1 MSTQQRTEQ
10 FKVTPSAPEVRAEQE
25 YDRTP
30 EIIRAFSS
38 LLDDTTKATL
48 GIKKVYEERQDEQA
62 KVDLQELIA
71 KRGIEALSEYNNPP
85 EGWSD
90 NKWRAYSELRA
101 NNDSYKWEVDVA
113 TKQEAYLKSSQLPK
127 NDPKYIAYDQDSFD
141 AIPQQ
146 VFNTYTKESPQAD
159 GIWFAAFSSK
169 VMPKMNKAISDGN
182 KKRTT
187 NTLQNFENTYF
198 DSLEN
203 IVISEP
209 TLPEGASDLSEGA
222 ANLFKAQAIYDKLE
236 LGRKQFV
243 ALGDEDYN
251 HSTSLKKVVQALVN
265 TKQFEVLSSLEN
277 ITNENGIAL
286 KDTFD
291 YQSALEVS
299 DTANPNGSQI
309 SLINDLTN
317 TTGKIVQGITNDL
330 LILSTEN
337 SGYDEYLAT
346 LSEDKAEI
354 YRLNYPTVSAHFNK
368 QRADIIAKSQVQ
380 LAVLLKESSAN
391 GYGLP
396 DNTKYTQQV
405 DKYKVLLQKYASGD
419 LYDNDFSDPTI
430 LRRLSIQRLNGNLEV
445 EEVYRN
451 MPYLTDKDLTDL
463 LDVQSGGTLRAGE
476 TILKSI
482 MSSIGVN
489 SGEEGFAAL
498 LNLESTKDWVKQSIN
513 VLTDYLV
520 GNNNLGKYVTND
532 GKALAVDLNMLLNS
546 EPFLKDV
553 VESAKKAR
561 DSASDTPLDT
571 FLYTKAEE
579 QFDKELAEGY
589 FDNIERTYYSDY
601 IVPPSA
607 NSFDNMSLQEK
618 SLTLIRGLNYGY
630 IAGEGLTAEQNLLYS
645 LAIGNANQELSE
657 FDTNMGVYENFI
669 STLSLEE
676 REDLINIIFS
686 GGEQFPFEDF
696 QRLETPEERKALIRN
711 EAGESPI
718 ARTTRGTSGGV
729 VFDTAEDFSGDRE
742 PVNTDDLPVNKDVET
757 TAVDETSTPTDE
769 ELKQKEL
776 ERFEGAFRGRTLPPE
791 VLEKSL
797 EEIKRYVNSRL
808 RDPQRNS
815 TLFNPGIRKEGL

>member
-10 FKVTPSAPEVRAEQE
+10 FKVTPNAPEVRAEQE

-62 KVDLQELIA
+62 KVDLQELIS

-113 TKQEAYLKSSQLPK
+113 TKQEAYLKSSRLPK
-127 NDPKYIAYDQDSFD
+127 DDPKYIAYDQDAFD

-182 KKRTT
+182 KNRTS
-187 NTLQNFENTYF
+187 NTLKNFEGTYF
-198 DSLEN
+198 KSLEN
-203 IVISEP
+203 IVVSP
-209 TLPEGASDLSEGA
+209 AVLPEGASDLSEGA
-222 ANLFKAQAIYDKLE
+222 TNLFKAQAIYDQLE
-236 LGRKQFV
+236 LGRTKFV
-243 ALGDEDYN
+243 ELGDEDYN
-251 HSTSLKKVVQALVN
+251 HSKSLKTVVQALIN
-265 TKQFEVLSSLEN
+265 TGQLEVLSALEN

-299 DTANPNGSQI
+299 DTTRNAGTEI
-309 SLINDLTN
+309 SLISDLNSKTGELVRGISTN
-317 TTGKIVQGITNDL
+317 L
-330 LILSTEN
+330 LMLSDPNRAYETYLSSLDAEEAE
-337 SGYDEYLAT
+337 EY
-346 LSEDKAEI
+346 
-354 YRLNYPTVSAHFNK
+354 RRNYPNASSHFAK
-368 QRADIIAKSQVQ
+368 QRADIMVKSSIE
-380 LAVLLKESSAN
+380 LRNLTKTSHAN
-391 GYGLP
+391 GYGFP
-396 DNTKYTQQV
+396 GNEKYTQQV
-405 DKYKVLLQKYASGD
+405 DKYKIILQKYASGD
-419 LYDNDFSDPTI
+419 LYDVKTSDPTI
-430 LRRLSIQRLNGNLEV
+430 LRRLSIQRLNGNLNENDV
-445 EEVYRN
+445 HFSY
-451 MPYLTDKDLTDL
+451 PYLTDEDYNNL
-463 LDVQSGGTLRAGE
+463 LDIQDGGTLQAGE
-476 TILKSI
+476 TILNAV

-532 GKALAVDLNMLLNS
+532 GKALAVDLNTLLNS

-589 FDNIERTYYSDY
+589 FDNIERTYYADY

-618 SLTLIRGLNYGY
+618 SLTLVRGLNYGY
-630 IAGEGLTAEQNLLYS
+630 IAGEGMSAENSLLYS

-686 GGEQFPFEDF
+686 GGEQFPFELF
-696 QRLETPEERKALIRN
+696 QQASPEARLELIKSN
-711 EAGESPI
+711 ETDPSYSV
-718 ARTTRGTSGGV
+718 TRGVSEGV
-729 VFDTAEDFSGDRE
+729 VFDTAEDFSGDRK
-742 PVNTDDLPVNKDVET
+742 PVNTAKMPINKNVET
-757 TAVDETSTPTDE
+757 TVIDETPAPTED
-769 ELKQKEL
+769 ELKQREV
-776 ERFEGAFRGRTLPPE
+776 ERFESAFRGRTLPPE

-797 EEIKRYVNSRL
+797 EEIKSYINSRL
-808 RDPQRNS
+808 NDPQRNS
-815 TLFNPGIRKEGL
+815 TLFNPGTPKEGR